1 MQCEVLAASEAYCLG
16 EFVEGRVVSADD
28 GRRADGVSVAVS
40 VYVSVAVVCEGRMCA
55 PWVCSSMEK
64 VHSDACSS
72 CLAAA
77 APFGCVFVVFA
88 KAYER
93 GDSFLSQHARATE

>member
-1 MQCEVLAASEAYCLG
+1 
-16 EFVEGRVVSADD
+16 
-28 GRRADGVSVAVS
+28 
-40 VYVSVAVVCEGRMCA
+40 MCA
-55 PWVCSSMEK
+55 PWVCSSIEK

-93 GDSFLSQHARATE
+93 GDSFLSQHARATECRLWKWLDEEDWKLGNACYSSEEWRSNPRQAHCVLYEVC